1 MEPRRQEPVAHRL
14 PGSLETEGDND
25 VFLPEGS
32 AGPANQFLHE
42 LPSYQSLLRRK
53 PSNYGSTERR
63 RSNRRLTTSL
73 SHEPSR
79 VGSIHE
85 KPNLPLRDYTLS
97 IQEKRKIRDIQTSLA
112 SYTNGWSQWRESS
125 RNHARKLR
133 DELASIFSE
142 LKLWQS
148 NINSIEGKFG
158 TGIGSYFSFLR
169 FLVLLNLVIF
179 ILMFCFTTL
188 PLTISRQGIFNSSH
202 ITPAGIDAVCTT
214 YSPGGQGLLYF
225 YNNIIDLL
233 SGTGFLEL
241 TYLFYGYYT
250 IESITFYAFNYSL
263 PLAYVLVT
271 IAYLLLSILWIVKRA
286 VEGFKR
292 SLVHSEDRF
301 QSYCNKIFTG
311 WDFCITD
318 VHYARLK
325 HSILQHDL
333 KTDLAEERIR
343 QRKNKRTRGE
353 TIRIYSLRLFLNII
367 VVAVLGGCFYSVYL
381 ATAYSQEHS
390 NSGGTQQTDAV
401 NLLVEYLPSI
411 VITIANFITPLIFQA
426 IVRYEDYS
434 PAFEIRFTL
443 IRCVFVR
450 LASIAV
456 LLISLWSKIT
466 SCQNQTCSPCGY
478 NHDLYPCWESRVGQ
492 EMYKLMI
499 FDFLIIAA
507 VTLFVEFP
515 RKLIVTFCSCTPAK
529 WWGQQEFEIPQNV
542 LEIVYGQTICWIGTF
557 YAPLL
562 PAIATIKYFI
572 IFYIKKLSLMENCR
586 PSSRPFRAS
595 SSKFFFQVI
604 LLIGLV
610 LACIPVGIGM
620 AYIPASKAC
629 GPFMNF
635 NISWEIIPTT
645 VKTFPVGLQ
654 KFINVITSESFA
666 LPCFLLSWK
675 AGTSFFSSDGWQKLR
690 VSGYDSPRCFH
701 SVYNPLNNRHL
712 LLLKYWKGSRQLN
725 QTRLWKKFVAYL
737 VMLAAYV
744 SLGSLRTVPAHQLLS
759 GLFKER

>member
-1 MEPRRQEPVAHRL
+1 MDSTRQQQQVTTTTHRL
-14 PGSLETEGDND
+14 PGHPESDGDND

-32 AGPANQFLHE
+32 AAPANQFLHE

-53 PSNYGSTERR
+53 PSNYGTVERR
-63 RSNRRLTTSL
+63 RSTRRLTTSL
-73 SHEPSR
+73 SREPSR

-85 KPNLPLRDYTLS
+85 EPSIPLRDYALS
-97 IQEKRKIRDIQTSLA
+97 IQDKRKIRDSQTSRPP
-112 SYTNGWSQWRESS
+112 YTSGWNQWRESS
-125 RNHARKLR
+125 WNQARRYKDDLSA
-133 DELASIFSE
+133 LFSH
-142 LKLWQS
+142 LKLWQC

-179 ILMFCFTTL
+179 ILMFSFTTL
-188 PLTISRQGIFNSSH
+188 PVAISKQGIFNSSQ
-202 ITPAGIDAVCTT
+202 IIPVGTDVSCTI
-214 YSPGGQGLLYF
+214 YSPAGQGLLYF
-225 YNNIIDLL
+225 YKNIIDLL

-250 IESITFYAFNYSL
+250 VESVTVYIFSYSL

-271 IAYLLLSILWIVKRA
+271 ISYLFLSVIWIVKRA
-286 VEGFKR
+286 VEGFKL
-292 SLVHSEDRF
+292 SLVNNEDRF
-301 QSYCNKIFTG
+301 QSYCNKIFAG
-311 WDFCITD
+311 WDFCIAD
-318 VHYARLK
+318 VQYARLK
-325 HSILQHDL
+325 HSSLHHEL

-343 QRKNKRTRGE
+343 QRKDKRTRGE
-353 TIRIYSLRLFLNII
+353 TIRICSLRLFLNII
-367 VVAVLGGCFYSVYL
+367 VIAVLGGCFYAVYV
-381 ATAYSQEHS
+381 ATTYSQERS
-390 NSGGTQQTDAV
+390 NSVGPQQTNAI

-411 VITIANFITPLIFQA
+411 VITIANFVTPVIFES

-456 LLISLWSKIT
+456 LLITLWSQIT
-466 SCQNQTCSPCGY
+466 CQDETCSPCGY
-478 NHDLYPCWESRVGQ
+478 NNNLYPCWETRVGQ

-499 FDFLIIAA
+499 FDFLIISA

-515 RKLIVTFCSCTPAK
+515 RKLIVTYCSWKPAK
-529 WWGQQEFEIPQNV
+529 WWGQQEFEIPHNV

-562 PAIATIKYFI
+562 PAIATVKYFI
-572 IFYIKKLSLMENCR
+572 IFYIKKISLMENCR

-610 LACIPVGIGM
+610 LACIPVGLGI
-620 AYIPASKAC
+620 AYVPSSKAC

-635 NISWEIIPTT
+635 ITSWEIIPVTI
-645 VKTFPVGLQ
+645 KTFPVGLQ
-654 KFINVITSESFA
+654 NLINVLASESFA
-666 LPCFLLSWK
+666 VPFFLLSCLVLFYVIAL
-675 AGTSFFSSDGWQKLR
+675 AGA
-690 VSGYDSPRCFH
+690 H
-701 SVYNPLNNRHL
+701 
-712 LLLKYWKGSRQLN
+712 
-725 QTRLWKKFVAYL
+725 KKV
-737 VMLAAYV
+737 V
-744 SLGSLRTVPAHQLLS
+744 HQLQEQLTMES
-759 GLFKER
+759 RDKLFLIRRLAEAQGIKA

>member
-1 MEPRRQEPVAHRL
+1 MDSTRQQQQVTATHRL
-14 PGSLETEGDND
+14 PGHPESDGDND

-32 AGPANQFLHE
+32 AAPANQFLNE

-53 PSNYGSTERR
+53 PSNYGTLERR
-63 RSNRRLTTSL
+63 RSTRRLTTSL
-73 SHEPSR
+73 SREPSR

-85 KPNLPLRDYTLS
+85 EPSIPLRDYALS
-97 IQEKRKIRDIQTSLA
+97 IQDKRKIRDSQTSRTP
-112 SYTNGWSQWRESS
+112 YTNGWNQWRESS
-125 RNHARKLR
+125 WNQARRYKDDISAL
-133 DELASIFSE
+133 FSY

-179 ILMFCFTTL
+179 ILMFSFTTL
-188 PLTISRQGIFNSSH
+188 PVAISKQGIFNSSQ
-202 ITPAGIDAVCTT
+202 IIPAATDVSCTI
-214 YSPGGQGLLYF
+214 YSPAGQGLLYF
-225 YNNIIDLL
+225 YKNIIDLL

-250 IESITFYAFNYSL
+250 VESVTVYVFSYSL

-271 IAYLLLSILWIVKRA
+271 ISYLFLSVIWIVKRA
-286 VEGFKR
+286 VEGFKL
-292 SLVHSEDRF
+292 SLVNNEDRF
-301 QSYCNKIFTG
+301 QSYCNKIFAG
-311 WDFCITD
+311 WDFCIAD
-318 VHYARLK
+318 VQYARLK
-325 HSILQHDL
+325 HSSLHHEL

-343 QRKNKRTRGE
+343 QRKDKRTRGE
-353 TIRIYSLRLFLNII
+353 TIRICSLRLFLNII
-367 VVAVLGGCFYSVYL
+367 VIAVLGGCFYAVYV
-381 ATAYSQEHS
+381 ATTYSQEHS
-390 NSGGTQQTDAV
+390 NSVGPQQTNAI

-411 VITIANFITPLIFQA
+411 VITIANFVTPLIFES

-456 LLISLWSKIT
+456 LLITLWSQIT
-466 SCQNQTCSPCGY
+466 CQDETCSPCGY
-478 NHDLYPCWESRVGQ
+478 NNNLYPCWETRVGQ

-499 FDFLIIAA
+499 FDFLIISA

-515 RKLIVTFCSCTPAK
+515 RKLIVTYCSWKPAK

-562 PAIATIKYFI
+562 PAIATVKYFI
-572 IFYIKKLSLMENCR
+572 IFYIKKISLMENCR

-610 LACIPVGIGM
+610 LACIPVGLGL
-620 AYIPASKAC
+620 AYVPSSKAC

-635 NISWEIIPTT
+635 ITSWEIIPVTI
-645 VKTFPVGLQ
+645 KTFPVGLQ
-654 KFINVITSESFA
+654 NLINVLASESFA
-666 LPCFLLSWK
+666 VPFFLLSCLVLFYVIAL
-675 AGTSFFSSDGWQKLR
+675 AGA
-690 VSGYDSPRCFH
+690 H
-701 SVYNPLNNRHL
+701 
-712 LLLKYWKGSRQLN
+712 
-725 QTRLWKKFVAYL
+725 KKV
-737 VMLAAYV
+737 V
-744 SLGSLRTVPAHQLLS
+744 HQLQEQLTMES
-759 GLFKER
+759 RDKLFLIRRLAEAQGFKA